1 MFRSLKRAVTAQDC
15 EALALDFKGV
25 GKVLAEGTSWNV
37 VTLFIAPAGG
47 GHVSDVLEA
56 NLLAYFEDK
65 RPISTIIEI
74 EDVDYVPIYV
84 TAEVGVKSYYNRDNV
99 KEQVQQAVS
108 RLLAF
113 ENVDFQ
119 QTVYLS
125 KFYEAIEAIDGVAF
139 VNIREFR
146 RAGQPSGFVEPAGK
160 IELGPHEI
168 PTLPSDD
175 PEYTGGLR
183 VRLEEGS

>member
-1 MFRSLKRAVTAQDC
+1 
-15 EALALDFKGV
+15 
-25 GKVLAEGTSWNV
+25 
-37 VTLFIAPAGG
+37 VTLFVAPAGG

-65 RPISTIIEI
+65 RPISTVIEI

-84 TAEVGVKSYYNRDNV
+84 TAHVGVKSYYNSDDVTQN
-99 KEQVQQAVS
+99 VQQAVS

-113 ENVDFQ
+113 DNVGFR

-125 KFYEAIEAIDGVAF
+125 KFYEAIEAIEGVAF
-139 VNIREFR
+139 VNISEFR
-146 RAGQPSGFVEPAGK
+146 RDGQPSGVVEPSGK

-168 PTLPSDD
+168 PSIPGDN
-175 PEYTGGLR
+175 PAYAAGVR
-183 VRLEEGS
+183 VEIEGSN